1 MNPLS
6 DEPVIFILSDGTGE
20 TAAQMVRAALVQF
33 QKSQIRILRFKNVRT
48 EAQLEPILNQALE
61 TRCLLAYTIVSSS
74 MRLKIREFCR
84 EKALRDLDLLGPLL
98 DQLHSFLGAQTQTPQ
113 AGLLRSV
120 DDHYYKRIAAIEY
133 TVRHDDGKSLEDLN
147 DADIVLIGISRTSK
161 TPLSIFLSYKGFK
174 VANIPL
180 VLRTPLP
187 KEVFEVDQ
195 RKIVGLIIDTDS
207 LQRIRKNRLEKLGTR
222 STQYSSIS
230 YIMKELEYAQE
241 IFRQNRRWP
250 VINVTERALEE
261 TAAEIVKLIGTRMG
275 WKETFF

>member
-1 MNPLS
+1 
-6 DEPVIFILSDGTGE
+6 
-20 TAAQMVRAALVQF
+20 
-33 QKSQIRILRFKNVRT
+33 
-48 EAQLEPILNQALE
+48 
-61 TRCLLAYTIVSSS
+61 

-180 VLRTPLP
+180 VLHTPLP